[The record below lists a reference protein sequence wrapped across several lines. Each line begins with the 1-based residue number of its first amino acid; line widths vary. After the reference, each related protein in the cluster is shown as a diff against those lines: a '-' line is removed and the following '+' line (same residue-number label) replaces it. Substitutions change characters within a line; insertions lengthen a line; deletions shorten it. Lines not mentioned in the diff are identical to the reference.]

1 MKFAS
6 FLVGDRPSY
15 GVIIGDDAYD
25 LGRRLGPAHPT
36 LRSAIAAGVS
46 ASAAREA
53 AAGSADCRLA
63 EVKLLPPI
71 TDPEKIVCVGLN
83 YKAHAAEGG
92 FKIPEYPMLF
102 LRLTN
107 TLVPHEGAMIRPR
120 LSTDF
125 DFEGEFA
132 VIIGRGGRNIARE
145 DALKH
150 VFGYACFNDA
160 SVRDYQFKHCLT
172 VGKNFPATGGF
183 GPWITT
189 ADEIPDPAV
198 LTLVTR
204 LNGREV
210 QRGPLSDLIFDV
222 PTIIEYVSTFTELV
236 PGDVISTGTPHG
248 VGLGR
253 KPPLWMKAG
262 DTVEVEVAGI
272 GVLTNPVVAEAQ
284 PVAAG

>member
-1 MKFAS
+1 MKLATYS
-6 FLVGDRPSY
+6 IAGARTY
-15 GVIIGDDAYD
+15 GAVDGEMVSD
-25 LGRRLGPAHPT
+25 LGAVLGVRCPT
-36 LRSAIAAGVS
+36 LRDAIGSGALER
-46 ASAAREA
+46 ARA
-53 AAGSADCRLA
+53 AAPAHRLSD
-63 EVKLLPPI
+63 VQLLPPI
-71 TDPEKIVCVGLN
+71 VNPDKIVCIGLN
-83 YKAHAAEGG
+83 YRAHAAEAGLPV
-92 FKIPEYPMLF
+92 PEFPALF
-102 LRLTN
+102 LRLAN
-107 TLVPHEGAMIRPR
+107 TLVPHAGALIAP
-120 LSTDF
+120 SVSGDF
-125 DFEGEFA
+125 DYEGELA
-132 VIIGRGGRNIARE
+132 LVIGKGGRHIKR
-145 DALKH
+145 DRALEH

-272 GVLTNPVVAEAQ
+272 GVLSNPVVAEA
-284 PVAAG
+284 